1 MSGTENRPCSESR
14 DFGQA
19 GQFFCQGDAK
29 VSEEGKQEQEDEVA
43 EK

>member
-1 MSGTENRPCSESR
+1 MAPSTGPALNSAILARQ
-14 DFGQA
+14 DH
-19 GQFFCQGDAK
+19 FCQGDAK